1 MKKILILLLS
11 VSCLTS
17 ILSCSKVGDSLVGTN
32 WTSHTNGKA
41 EIYELSFYTETKVEF
56 SIIIDGKIT
65 ETLYGTYDYMPPY
78 VFFKLPNPEA
88 PSSTVEPSAEIKGN
102 QLIWETGIIFTRN

>member
-11 VSCLTS
+11 VSYLTS
-17 ILSCSKVGDSLVGTN
+17 ILSCSKVEDSLVGTN

-41 EIYELSFYTETKVEF
+41 EIYELCFYTETKVEL

-88 PSSTVEPSAEIKGN
+88 PSSTVEPSAEIKGD
-102 QLIWETGIIFTRN
+102 QLIWETGMIFTRN